1 MCVAL
6 LRAKDCVLKDGRPS
20 HISKMSRSPHS
31 TPILPPT
38 LLRVIRLTI
47 FKKETTNIFG
57 VPLLICRRC
66 YAAPIAKPDRNVLS
80 NNFVGIRKETNEN

>member
-6 LRAKDCVLKDGRPS
+6 SRAKDCVLKDGRPS

-38 LLRVIRLTI
+38 LLRVIRLMI
-47 FKKETTNIFG
+47 FKKEKKIFG
-57 VPLLICRRC
+57 ALLLICRRC
-66 YAAPIAKPDRNVLS
+66 YDAPKPDRNESS
-80 NNFVGIRKETNEN
+80 NSFVGIRKETIEN